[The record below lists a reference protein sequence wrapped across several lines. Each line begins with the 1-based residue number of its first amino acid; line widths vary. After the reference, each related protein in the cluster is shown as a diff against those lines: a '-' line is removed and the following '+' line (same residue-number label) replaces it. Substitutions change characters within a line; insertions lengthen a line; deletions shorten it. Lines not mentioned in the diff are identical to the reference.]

1 MDKLISQEK
10 TIRDLVGIKD
20 MLVAAGDPFLASVMN
35 RAIACVENQP
45 EAKDICGKWKY
56 GTRAAVCSECGFER
70 HLDDNFGAAIA
81 CPNCGKKMK

>member
-35 RAIACVENQP
+35 RAIACVENQEVV
-45 EAKDICGKWKY
+45 EAVTVSELNEIG
-56 GTRAAVCSECGFER
+56 RACGFRAEYR
-70 HLDDNFGAAIA
+70 SGILFFNELR
-81 CPNCGKKMK
+81 PWMK